1 MTLLEMTQKFKSLE
15 ARVAELENA
24 LKGREIATV
33 AAMNEAMK
41 QLMDS
46 ASLASKPLDPVKLE
60 QNVEK
65 IGKKLCPKCGK
76 VPGYFFHVRSCK
88 GP

>member
-1 MTLLEMTQKFKSLE
+1 MTLLEMTQKFKALEKRVEELE
-15 ARVAELENA
+15 AASVS
-24 LKGREIATV
+24 REAATV

-41 QLMDS
+41 QLMDA
-46 ASLASKPLDPVKLE
+46 ASSKPAE

-65 IGKKLCPKCGK
+65 IGKKLCPKCNK
-76 VPGYFFHVRSCK
+76 KPAYFFHVRSCS

>member
-1 MTLLEMTQKFKSLE
+1 MTPLELTQKVRSLE
-15 ARVAELENA
+15 TRIEELERNF
-24 LKGREIATV
+24 KGKEAT
-33 AAMNEAMK
+33 AAMNEAMR
-41 QLMDS
+41 QLLDS
-46 ASLASKPLDPVKLE
+46 ASLASKPLDLPKVE

-65 IGKKLCPKCGK
+65 ITGKKLCPKCQK

>member
-1 MTLLEMTQKFKSLE
+1 MTLLEMTQKFKALEKRVEELE
-15 ARVAELENA
+15 AASVS
-24 LKGREIATV
+24 REAATV

-41 QLMDS
+41 QLMDA
-46 ASLASKPLDPVKLE
+46 ASSKPVE
-60 QNVEK
+60 QNV
-65 IGKKLCPKCGK
+65 GKKLCPKCGK

>member
-1 MTLLEMTQKFKSLE
+1 MTLLEMTQKFKALEKRVEELE
-15 ARVAELENA
+15 AASVS
-24 LKGREIATV
+24 REAATV

-46 ASLASKPLDPVKLE
+46 ASLSKPLVKHE
-60 QNVEK
+60 QNEIK
-65 IGKKLCPKCGK
+65 TKKLCPKCQK

-88 GP
+88 G